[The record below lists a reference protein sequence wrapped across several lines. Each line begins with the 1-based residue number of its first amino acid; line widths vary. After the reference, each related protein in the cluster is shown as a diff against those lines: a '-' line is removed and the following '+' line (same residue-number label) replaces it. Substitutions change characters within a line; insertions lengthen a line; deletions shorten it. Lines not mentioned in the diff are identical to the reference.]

1 MRKPVWSPLFIYLFI
16 YLFKILIFFSCV
28 LFFILTSDDIA
39 SFDRTGGGGGAQTV
53 KFEVLYGHNSA
64 MKKLWNFLK
73 PDMELW
79 TNKLLLSFKFD
90 NSVKFDKPSY
100 EIQQTDR
107 RSRALPNTACA
118 LPPPPLPG
126 PERNQQPDRP
136 DAKRHPAHFAGNRA
150 QAVQQRPAHH
160 QKNGWKVD
168 RKTLFSLGSSSLA
181 N

>member
-1 MRKPVWSPLFIYLFI
+1 MKRMKLLWRPNVSEKTSLVPFIYLFI
-16 YLFKILIFFSCV
+16 LKELIFFSCV

-39 SFDRTGGGGGAQTV
+39 SFDKTGVGGGHKRSSSRYFTDITLQWRSY
-53 KFEVLYGHNSA
+53 EI
-64 MKKLWNFLK
+64 MKKLWKFLK

-118 LPPPPLPG
+118 LPPPPP
-126 PERNQQPDRP
+126 RSR
-136 DAKRHPAHFAGNRA
+136 AKPTAR
-150 QAVQQRPAHH
+150 QT
-160 QKNGWKVD
+160 WC
-168 RKTLFSLGSSSLA
+168 
-181 N
+181 